1 MLLFIIPFTNVKH
14 SQRIRKN
21 FVLYC
26 YLECRIFCEIFA
38 NLQRL
43 KKKGLSFPIN
53 DNIVSFCPFLS
64 EHSKAKFFVSLPVCF
79 VYVFFFLILGELFKL
94 NFFFLC
100 IQDPLFSEC
109 WLELE
114 QSGILR
120 MALVDHIFSE
130 FIQKGLS
137 KQDILDMMEVY
148 GLITKFSCS
157 SAESGQEQ
165 TEFFVPSQLRSSPSG
180 LCELKPSESDP
191 CPLYLHFLDGF
202 VPNGFFPQLL
212 SNCIHWCSKQRL
224 KGPPQLFQNGARLLI
239 GVHDI
244 FELILLCRK
253 RFIKVLLK
261 KKTSSNSSAGTCAT
275 RLMANKVRDSLEET
289 LQSLSRELSWLCN
302 LRYELC
308 VLCGSCSEQCRKHG
322 LVSCDHD
329 DCQHLLQVTPGEEL
343 FCLRSFCDN
352 TVKVHGLEKWFHLTE
367 VIDYPFLLIQ

>member
-1 MLLFIIPFTNVKH
+1 
-14 SQRIRKN
+14 
-21 FVLYC
+21 
-26 YLECRIFCEIFA
+26 
-38 NLQRL
+38 
-43 KKKGLSFPIN
+43 
-53 DNIVSFCPFLS
+53 
-64 EHSKAKFFVSLPVCF
+64 
-79 VYVFFFLILGELFKL
+79 
-94 NFFFLC
+94 
-100 IQDPLFSEC
+100 
-109 WLELE
+109 
-114 QSGILR
+114 

-148 GLITKFSCS
+148 GLITKLSCS

-202 VPNGFFPQLL
+202 VPNGFFPLLL
-212 SNCIHWCSKQRL
+212 SKFIHWCSKQRL

-261 KKTSSNSSAGTCAT
+261 KKTTSNSSAGTCAT

-308 VLCGSCSEQCRKHG
+308 VLCTSCLQSSEQCRKHG

-329 DCQHLLQVTPGEEL
+329 DCQHLLQVLPGEEL

-352 TVKVHGLEKWFHLTE
+352 TVNVHGLEKWFHLTK
-367 VIDYPFLLIQ
+367 VKDYI

>member
-1 MLLFIIPFTNVKH
+1 M
-14 SQRIRKN
+14 
-21 FVLYC
+21 Y
-26 YLECRIFCEIFA
+26 E
-38 NLQRL
+38 
-43 KKKGLSFPIN
+43 
-53 DNIVSFCPFLS
+53 
-64 EHSKAKFFVSLPVCF
+64 
-79 VYVFFFLILGELFKL
+79 L

-114 QSGILR
+114 QSGILK
-120 MALVDHIFSE
+120 MALVDHIFAE
-130 FIQKGLS
+130 FIQKSLS

-148 GLITKFSCS
+148 GLITKFSSS
-157 SAESGQEQ
+157 SAESEREQ
-165 TEFFVPSQLRSSPSG
+165 TEYFVPSQLRSSPLG

-212 SNCIHWCSKQRL
+212 SKCIHWCSKQRL

-239 GVHDI
+239 GVRDI
-244 FELILLCRK
+244 FELILYCRK
-253 RFIKVLLK
+253 RFIKVVLR
-261 KKTSSNSSAGTCAT
+261 KKTSSNSSAGRCST

-308 VLCGSCSEQCRKHG
+308 VLCASCLQSSEQCTKHS

-329 DCQHLLQVTPGEEL
+329 DCQHLLQVLPGEEL

-352 TVKVHGLEKWFHLTE
+352 TVKVHGLEKWFHPTE
-367 VIDYPFLLIQ
+367 VKDYPFYLFSKRRACTPNRNTRNTAVKINAHARSSFLR

>member
-1 MLLFIIPFTNVKH
+1 MPCLLGNLCKPSATKTKIKSHLLSMTTLLALALSCLNM
-14 SQRIRKN
+14 
-21 FVLYC
+21 
-26 YLECRIFCEIFA
+26 A
-38 NLQRL
+38 NAL
-43 KKKGLSFPIN
+43 
-53 DNIVSFCPFLS
+53 
-64 EHSKAKFFVSLPVCF
+64 FFVCLHVF
-79 VYVFFFLILGELFKL
+79 VFVYVYVFFLILDELYEL

-114 QSGILR
+114 QSGILK
-120 MALVDHIFSE
+120 MALVDHIFAE
-130 FIQKGLS
+130 FIQKNLS

-148 GLITKFSCS
+148 GLITKFSSS
-157 SAESGQEQ
+157 SAESEREQ
-165 TEFFVPSQLRSSPSG
+165 TEYFVPSQLRSSPLG

-212 SNCIHWCSKQRL
+212 SKCIHWCSKQRL

-244 FELILLCRK
+244 FELILYCRK
-253 RFIKVLLK
+253 RFIKVVLR
-261 KKTSSNSSAGTCAT
+261 KKTSSNSSAGRCST

-308 VLCGSCSEQCRKHG
+308 VLCASCLQSSEQCTKHG

-329 DCQHLLQVTPGEEL
+329 DCQHLLQVLPGEEL

-352 TVKVHGLEKWFHLTE
+352 TVKVHGLEKWFHPTE
-367 VIDYPFLLIQ
+367 VKD

>member
-21 FVLYC
+21 FLLYC

-43 KKKGLSFPIN
+43 KKKDCRFLLMTTLLAFALSCL
-53 DNIVSFCPFLS
+53 NIARLN
-64 EHSKAKFFVSLPVCF
+64 FFVSLPVCF
-79 VYVFFFLILGELFKL
+79 VYVFFLILGELFKL

-148 GLITKFSCS
+148 GLVIKFFCW
-157 SAESGQEQ
+157 SAESEQEQ
-165 TEFFVPSQLRSSPSG
+165 TKYFVPSQLRSSPSG

-191 CPLYLHFLDGF
+191 CPLYLHFRDGF

-212 SNCIHWCSKQRL
+212 SKCIQWCSKQRL

-275 RLMANKVRDSLEET
+275 RLMANKVRDSLEEM

-308 VLCGSCSEQCRKHG
+308 VLCASCSEQCRKHG

-367 VIDYPFLLIQ
+367 VKDYPFLLIQ

>member
-1 MLLFIIPFTNVKH
+1 MFLCL
-14 SQRIRKN
+14 
-21 FVLYC
+21 FVL
-26 YLECRIFCEIFA
+26 
-38 NLQRL
+38 
-43 KKKGLSFPIN
+43 
-53 DNIVSFCPFLS
+53 FL
-64 EHSKAKFFVSLPVCF
+64 
-79 VYVFFFLILGELFKL
+79 FFFLILGELFKL

-120 MALVDHIFSE
+120 MALIDHIFAE

-148 GLITKFSCS
+148 GLITKLSCS

-212 SNCIHWCSKQRL
+212 SKCIHWCSKQRL

-261 KKTSSNSSAGTCAT
+261 KKTTSNSSAGTCAT
-275 RLMANKVRDSLEET
+275 RLMAKKVRDSLEET

-308 VLCGSCSEQCRKHG
+308 VLCTSCLQSSQQCTKHG
-322 LVSCDHD
+322 SVSCDHD
-329 DCQHLLQVTPGEEL
+329 DCQHLLRVLPGEEL
-343 FCLRSFCDN
+343 FCLRSFCDY
-352 TVKVHGLEKWFHLTE
+352 TVKVSGLEKWFHLTE
-367 VIDYPFLLIQ
+367 VKD